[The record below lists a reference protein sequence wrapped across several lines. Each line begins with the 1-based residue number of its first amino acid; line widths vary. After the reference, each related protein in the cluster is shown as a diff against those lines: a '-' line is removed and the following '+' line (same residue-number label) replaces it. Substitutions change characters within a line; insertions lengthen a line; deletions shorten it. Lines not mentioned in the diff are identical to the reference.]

1 MIRWNFDN
9 SYARLPAVFYQ
20 RIEPVP
26 VKSPRACIF
35 NTRLAKDLWL
45 TTDPALSETDL
56 AILAGNTVPE
66 GAEPLAQAYAGHQF
80 GNFVMLGD
88 GRAIVLGEHCPPDGR
103 RFDIQLKGSGQTRYS
118 RRGDGRAVL
127 GPMLREYIISEAM
140 AALGIPTTR
149 SLAVVETGEPV
160 HREKPLPGAVMTRI
174 ATSHIRVGTFQF
186 AAACENTDMLQTL
199 ADYTIARHFPECHDC
214 ENPYPGFYKR

>member
-9 SYARLPAVFYQ
+9 SYARLPAGFYQ

-26 VKSPRACIF
+26 VKAPRACIF

-56 AILAGNTVPE
+56 ATLAGNTVPE

-103 RFDIQLKGSGQTRYS
+103 RFDIQL
-118 RRGDGRAVL
+118 
-127 GPMLREYIISEAM
+127 
-140 AALGIPTTR
+140 
-149 SLAVVETGEPV
+149 
-160 HREKPLPGAVMTRI
+160 
-174 ATSHIRVGTFQF
+174 
-186 AAACENTDMLQTL
+186 
-199 ADYTIARHFPECHDC
+199 
-214 ENPYPGFYKR
+214 